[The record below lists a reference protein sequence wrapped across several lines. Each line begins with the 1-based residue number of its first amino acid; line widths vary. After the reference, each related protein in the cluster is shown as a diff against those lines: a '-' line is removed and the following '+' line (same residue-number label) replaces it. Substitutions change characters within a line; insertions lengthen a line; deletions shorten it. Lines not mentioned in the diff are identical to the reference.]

1 MPTIVDIRNYYKSSL
16 EKKVFFDKKTS
27 MEKTYYIMYLHDAK
41 KEEEYFVETFSQYF
55 PYYVWNED
63 QLDTLNISA
72 GMKASLE
79 LASKN
84 CWNSQVVAK
93 RQTQANGIYGELFLD
108 FYERVVHDRKLITTY
123 ASRRAYTDKTE
134 SRGYDHIGYLLNNGA
149 LEVVIGEAKY
159 VSTVSSASSSLL
171 EDINGK
177 NTSELGHLTAKYF
190 NDFINF
196 VVCENKQFS
205 EDEKL
210 ELKSLMQELNSLL
223 VNGGKSFLEYVVDN
237 NIRLNVVLFAVFSD
251 NRENPDL
258 FKIYYDRLYADAEA
272 AIQLMGICNYSIEIV
287 FIPTKATSMYIKGKI
302 DDFYK

>member
-1 MPTIVDIRNYYKSSL
+1 MSTIVDIRNYYKTSL

-27 MEKTYYIMYLHDAK
+27 LGKTYYIMYLHDVQ
-41 KEEEYFVETFSQYF
+41 KEEDYFVETFSQYF

-63 QLDTLNISA
+63 QLDTLNTSV
-72 GMKASLE
+72 GMKISLGQ
-79 LASKN
+79 ASKN

-93 RQTQANGIYGELFLD
+93 RKTQANGIYGELFLD

-159 VSTVSSASSSLL
+159 VSSAFSASSSLL

-177 NTSELGHLTAKYF
+177 PTEPGHLTAKYF

-205 EDEKL
+205 EDEKS
-210 ELKSLMQELNSLL
+210 ELKSLMRDLNSLL
-223 VNGGKSFLEYVVDN
+223 VNGGKTFLEYVVDN
-237 NIRLNVVLFAVFSD
+237 NIKLNVVLFAIFSD

-258 FKIYYDRLYADAEA
+258 FKTYYDRLYEDAKA
-272 AIQLMGICNYSIEIV
+272 AIKMMGISYYSIEIV
-287 FIPTKATSMYIKGKI
+287 FIPTKATSMCIKGKI